1 LDPLS
6 QGVLGGSAS
15 LSFSK
20 KSHIAIAALCGIL
33 AGMSPDL
40 DILIKSDTDPL
51 LYLEYHRQFTHSL
64 IFIPLGGLICA
75 GVFYFTFSRRLGFLQ
90 TYIYSVA
97 GYATHALLDSCT
109 TYGTQLFWPFSNMR
123 IAWHNISII
132 DPLFTIPIL
141 LFVALGVFK
150 KSRMFGMVAIAWAVG
165 YLLLGAWQSDRARY
179 YGEQLAQSRGHQP
192 VRLEAKPSFG
202 NLLVWKVIYEA
213 NQHYYVDAV
222 RVGLTSSFYEGQV
235 VPKLSVE
242 RDLPWLNEGSQQAKD
257 LERFR
262 WFSNDYLALGSGRQN
277 YVIDM
282 RYSLLPNEVSG
293 MWGIQLNPQ
302 KDDQQH
308 VDFVWSREARQ
319 EKQQTLL
326 KMIFGRQSSTDL

>member
-1 LDPLS
+1 MDPLS
-6 QGVLGGSAS
+6 QGVLGSSAS

-20 KSHIAIAALCGIL
+20 KPHIAIAVFCGFL

-40 DILIKSDTDPL
+40 DILIRSDTDPL

-64 IFIPLGGLICA
+64 IFIPVGGLICA
-75 GVFYFTFSRRLGFLQ
+75 CVFYLTFARRLGFLQ

-123 IAWHNISII
+123 IAWHSISII
-132 DPLFTIPIL
+132 DPFFTVPIL
-141 LFVALGVFK
+141 VFVAMGVLKQF
-150 KSRMFGMVAIAWAVG
+150 RGFGTIAIIWAVC
-165 YLLLGAWQSDRARY
+165 YVLLGTWQNDRALH
-179 YGEQLAQSRGHQP
+179 YGEQLALSRGHQP
-192 VRLEAKPSFG
+192 VRIEAKPSFG

-213 NQHYYVDAV
+213 NQHYFVDAV
-222 RVGLTSSFYEGQV
+222 RIGLTTSFYEGQV

-242 RDLPWLNEGSQQAKD
+242 RDFPWLKDGSQQAKD

-262 WFSNDYLALGSGRQN
+262 WFSNGYLALGSGHQN

-302 KDDQQH
+302 KNDQQH
-308 VDFVWSREARQ
+308 VDFVWNREARR

-326 KMIFGRQSSTDL
+326 KMVFGQQL